1 MKIVTV
7 AQMVG
12 IEQAA
17 DAAGHSYDSMM
28 ELAGRSVAAA
38 IRRHMEPW
46 TSTGSVV
53 VLVGPG
59 N

>member
-17 DAAGHSYDSMM
+17 DAAAACERMLEQGKQRHARFQQRDDA
-28 ELAGRSVAAA
+28 EDARARLAAEG
-38 IRRHMEPW
+38 
-46 TSTGSVV
+46 
-53 VLVGPG
+53 
-59 N
+59 